1 MVQRH
6 FNISRGTLFFAFL
19 IVGVMLLLIPQRH
32 TSRLNEGFLLFFN
45 PVLSIS
51 PKMPDFVPIPG
62 SPSDDSVDQQKYD
75 ELRIQYE
82 NQWAELRRLREDYQ
96 SLAKIREGLPGLA
109 ESSLIFA
116 NVVKTSKS
124 GHGHEL
130 IIRRG
135 STANV
140 EEGMYVLGPN
150 ISNPDKS
157 SIIGSISEVRNSTST
172 VRLLTDSK
180 QSMLV
185 YIRHKD
191 KATSTSWPLVGDGKD
206 ACKIEHVPTEASV
219 QEGDTVFAAPRQGI
233 LDTGIVIGEV
243 IEVKEDQS
251 NPILWDITVRP
262 IYDDSELTQVAV
274 IDMTPAEDD

>member
-6 FNISRGTLFFAFL
+6 FNISRGTLFLAFL
-19 IVGVMLLLIPQRH
+19 VVGVMLLLIPQRH

-62 SPSDDSVDQQKYD
+62 TPSVDSVGQQEYD
-75 ELRIQYE
+75 ELRIQYD
-82 NQWAELRRLREDYQ
+82 NQWAELRRLRQEYQ
-96 SLAKIREGLPGLA
+96 TLAKIREGLPGLA

-116 NVVKTSKS
+116 NVVKISQS

-135 STANV
+135 SGANV

-157 SIIGSISEVRNSTST
+157 SIVGSISEVGNSTST

-185 YIRHKD
+185 YIRVKD
-191 KATSTSWPLVGDGKD
+191 KATSTSWTLVGDGKE
-206 ACKIEHVPTEASV
+206 ACMIQHVPTATSV
-219 QEGDTVFAAPRQGI
+219 KEGDTVFAAPRQGI

-243 IEVKEDQS
+243 SEVKEDQS

-262 IYDDSELTQVAV
+262 IYDVSELTQVAV
-274 IDMTPAEDD
+274 IDMTPAEED